1 MTVSYPII
9 VVLTIFIIFVGFN
22 LYIRIKTFGLYKQL
36 VQRRI
41 QFHFSELF
49 SSQKWN
55 LVMSRHPSDVDLL
68 QKFRKHILST
78 GILFI
83 SVIVIVCILL
93 FVLQNYH

>member
-1 MTVSYPII
+1 MSISYPFV
-9 VVLTIFIIFVGFN
+9 VVLIIFIVFVGFN
-22 LYIRIKTFGLYKQL
+22 LYIRIKTFGLYKEL

-49 SSQKWN
+49 SSQKWIQV
-55 LVMSRHPSDVDLL
+55 LDKYPSDISLL

-93 FVLQNYH
+93 FTLKQIH